1 MQRRRVLASLTG
13 AVSLAGCNILR
24 GPTTGSGRSA
34 RETQIAAAND
44 HLQRVF
50 DGLTKYRIVEDGTPA
65 VDPSTYTPAD
75 LASLRQEQAA
85 AAAAVDQLNELET
98 TGSTPRPASE
108 TVRGGVV
115 LADHRLTIYAA
126 GRRIAV
132 QDDAT
137 RRAFVESRYA
147 SIRETATAGGDAART
162 TAAAARSVGDVVA
175 RFRAS
180 DRVTAPSFYR
190 LDAAASEHD
199 AYQATGS
206 RVGPATRG
214 VAAVGRAL
222 TNGVAGRR
230 LLEEAAYA
238 DAEAAYEAALDAVAD
253 ARSRFTSVPTPPPG
267 LFGQATRHGRCGLD
281 TLTAA
286 YTTTRTARRQPG
298 PATVIGRTTG
308 LTRPTVASRRTRRTV
323 TTRREA
329 ASVGRPPG
337 VPACG

>member
-1 MQRRRVLASLTG
+1 MKRRRVLASLTG
-13 AVSLAGCNILR
+13 AVSLAGCNIFR

-34 RETQIAAAND
+34 RDTQIAAAND
-44 HLQRVF
+44 HLERVF
-50 DGLTKYRIVEDGTPA
+50 DGLTEYRIVEDGTPA
-65 VDPSTYTPAD
+65 VDPESYTPAD

-85 AAAAVDQLNELET
+85 AAAAVDQLHDLET

-126 GRRIAV
+126 ARRVAIR
-132 QDDAT
+132 DDAA

-147 SIRETATAGGDAART
+147 SIRETATAGGEAART

-190 LDAAASEHD
+190 VEAAAREHE

-206 RVGPATRG
+206 RVGPATKG

-238 DAEAAYEAALDAVAD
+238 DAEAAYEAALEAVAD
-253 ARSRFTSVPTPPPG
+253 ARSRFRSVPTPPPP

-281 TLTAA
+281 TLTTA
-286 YTTTRTARRQPG
+286 YTAAREGAAAARTGDRDRANDRFDTASQRIETYTTKCHD
-298 PATVIGRTTG
+298 
-308 LTRPTVASRRTRRTV
+308 
-323 TTRREA
+323 A
-329 ASVGRPPG
+329 A
-337 VPACG
+337 